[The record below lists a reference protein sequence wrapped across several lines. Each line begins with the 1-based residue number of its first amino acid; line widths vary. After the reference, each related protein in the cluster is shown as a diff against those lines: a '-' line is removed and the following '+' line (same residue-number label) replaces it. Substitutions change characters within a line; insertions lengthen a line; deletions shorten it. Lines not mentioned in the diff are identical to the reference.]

1 MHSCNGPLNKPTEM
15 QFTTLALIAAA
26 AVVAT
31 PAPLQGRGGHRDSDG
46 DNIGIAT
53 GTFPCYRFA
62 YTSMEDCQAALSRC
76 RSTISMCGTN
86 SEIVYIPF
94 GIN

>member
-1 MHSCNGPLNKPTEM
+1 M

-31 PAPLQGRGGHRDSDG
+31 PAPLQQGRGGHRDNDG
-46 DNIGIAT
+46 DNNGNMGRAA
-53 GTFPCYRFA
+53 GPFPCYQFA
-62 YTSMEDCQAALSRC
+62 YTSMEDCQAALKRC
-76 RSTISMCGTN
+76 RPTISNCGSN
-86 SEIVYIPF
+86 ADIVYIPF